1 MNVAGAPRDLHGG
14 RRPDAGVITG
24 GQVPWRWC
32 APSSSAELLAQLEHA
47 TPEHLLVVTEDD
59 DILATAIRCGVHG
72 VLAEVPTPLDEAALA
87 RMLRADEPYVAPE
100 RAAQVWAVACALA
113 RAPHPTYALSARERE
128 VLDLVARGRSNRS
141 IAATLF
147 LSENTVRNHLARIYR
162 TLGVSSRA
170 EARAL
175 LRQAPGEQAT
185 ADAPD
190 PADSDWAAP
199 PLTHYS

>member
-1 MNVAGAPRDLHGG
+1 M
-14 RRPDAGVITG
+14 
-24 GQVPWRWC
+24 
-32 APSSSAELLAQLEHA
+32 
-47 TPEHLLVVTEDD
+47 
-59 DILATAIRCGVHG
+59 
-72 VLAEVPTPLDEAALA
+72 LAEVPTPLDEAALA

-190 PADSDWAAP
+190 PADSDGAAP